1 MNINEVRKLEQI
13 VEAGCSMSLA
23 EAIDRLAEGPGPSM
37 SDEVLEWVE
46 VATAFA
52 THVAELDR
60 RARHVKDN
68 PKEDTAARDAARH
81 ILGEQG

>member
-1 MNINEVRKLEQI
+1 VDINEVRKLEQI

-23 EAIDRLAEGPGPSM
+23 EAIDRLAEGPDPSA

-46 VATAFA
+46 VAAAFA
-52 THVAELDR
+52 THLAELDQ

-68 PKEDTAARDAARH
+68 PKEDPAARDVARH
-81 ILGEQG
+81 VVEEWR